1 MKLKKQT
8 ETEYV
13 IQERT
18 SLKGN
23 PGDICNLNIDLDLYS
38 EIKKLIQ
45 IEILVLKTIYD
56 KDSNKFIEVT
66 LEYDKET
73 FLSLK
78 PSAGKVKGKSIRLN
92 LNSKELFKIKRM
104 RSIDLN
110 NYIKR
115 SFKNLN

>member
-45 IEILVLKTIYD
+45 DPSFIDKVLQEGSEKAY
-56 KDSNKFIEVT
+56 E
-66 LEYDKET
+66 
-73 FLSLK
+73 LS
-78 PSAGKVKGKSIRLN
+78 
-92 LNSKELFKIKRM
+92 SKKI
-104 RSIDLN
+104 
-110 NYIKR
+110 
-115 SFKNLN
+115 